1 LYPVFKSFNLIF
13 ENKLKTFR
21 LSHVI
26 AYIQHYSLLQY
37 NIDESELQVSAFFGK
52 ISAVLAAS
60 PYVTFHLI
68 IELQVAKDELEKI
81 FNH

>member
-1 LYPVFKSFNLIF
+1 
-13 ENKLKTFR
+13 
-21 LSHVI
+21 
-26 AYIQHYSLLQY
+26 LQY